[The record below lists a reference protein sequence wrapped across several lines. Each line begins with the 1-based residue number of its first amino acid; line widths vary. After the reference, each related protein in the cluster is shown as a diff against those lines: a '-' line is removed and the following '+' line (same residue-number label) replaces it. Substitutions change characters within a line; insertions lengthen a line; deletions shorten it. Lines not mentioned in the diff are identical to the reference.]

1 MAEAVI
7 DDIFIHSSSTEPPTM
22 ELLDY

>member
-7 DDIFIHSSSTEPPTM
+7 NDIFIHSSTAVAPTM

>member
-7 DDIFIHSSSTEPPTM
+7 NDIFKNFYSQQ
-22 ELLDY
+22 